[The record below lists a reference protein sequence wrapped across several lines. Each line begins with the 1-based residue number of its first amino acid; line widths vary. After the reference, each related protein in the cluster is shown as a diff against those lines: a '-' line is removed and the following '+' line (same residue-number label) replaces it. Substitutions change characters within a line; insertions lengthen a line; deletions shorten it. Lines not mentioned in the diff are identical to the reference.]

1 MKSRLEVGGVLSA
14 RPSFERRIWVW
25 TVVCGL
31 SLATCA
37 AECVRVFKP
46 VRLSRGDT
54 SIRRV
59 QDIDDAAWIWMP
71 GHNVWGVE
79 AECNAWN
86 VRFGMKQVPDSFFR
100 FRNRFVSDGTPV
112 KFDVSA
118 DERFTLY
125 LDGQAV
131 ARGPHRGLVEHWYYQ
146 SYEIR
151 NLEPGEHVLEA
162 VTWQLGIHA
171 PLAQLSHR
179 GGFILKAEG
188 VYDKT
193 LTTGKGGWEVAPLAN
208 THMTDRGTSGTFGVG
223 SQCEVAGT
231 GFPCEQPAA
240 NAWTNAVVVR
250 GAVVSNPYG
259 GRTKGWLLFPSGRP
273 DQMYEVKSPGIFRAA
288 REDGKTK
295 AFYQA
300 SDAESPYVAQF
311 NAALKGASVTVPANV
326 DVRLAWDLD
335 DYYCAYPELEV
346 SGGKGAV
353 VEWGWAESLRNDVHV
368 RKGRNQKGDRNVFV
382 GKNMDQKLCD
392 TFRCD
397 GRADAFFTAPW
408 WRCGRWC
415 ELHVKTGEAPLVIKR
430 IAIGESRYPLA
441 VDAHFACDDSTMP
454 SIAKISRRAMEMC
467 MHEML
472 FDCPYYEQQMY
483 PGDTRIQLNVLNALT
498 RDPRMARF
506 AMSVYDYDRRDN
518 GMVGMNFPTR
528 GTQESAT
535 YTMCWVMMFRDYLMW
550 HDDASFLKARMP
562 GVRNALMGLALY
574 ENEEGLLENLP
585 GWSFMDWVKGAG
597 AFKGGVAPCGNPGEG
612 VSALNN
618 LQYLLA
624 LQSAAA
630 VDAALGET
638 SLAAHWRA
646 KAARLGKTL
655 VAGFWDAGRGALA
668 DTKTKDRFSEHAQ
681 CMAILADILTPA
693 QRESAFAVLE
703 KGEGLSPTSSYF
715 AHYLFETYATCGR
728 ADLILDRFSY
738 WRNYVAW
745 GARTA
750 FETQEQ
756 EARSDCHA
764 WSACPLYFMQTVF
777 AGVTPSEPFFRK
789 VRIAP
794 QPGSLKYVRA
804 KTPHPKGFVETDL
817 QFEGD
822 SVKGTVSLPEG
833 VSGAFEWK
841 GKSLALV
848 PGRQAVA
855 L

>member
-1 MKSRLEVGGVLSA
+1 MKKSIVLAAVG
-14 RPSFERRIWVW
+14 
-25 TVVCGL
+25 GL
-31 SLATCA
+31 SLAVCA

-46 VRLSRGDT
+46 VRLTRGDT
-54 SIRRV
+54 NIRRV
-59 QDIDDAAWIWMP
+59 QDIDDASWIWMP
-71 GHNVWGVE
+71 GHDVWGVE

-86 VRFGMKQVPDSFFR
+86 VRFGMTKAPDAFFR
-100 FRNRFVSDGTPV
+100 FRNRFVSDGAPV

-125 LDGQAV
+125 LDGKAV

-151 NLEPGEHVLEA
+151 GLEPGEHLLEA

-188 VYDKT
+188 AYDAK
-193 LTTGKGGWEVAPLAN
+193 LSTGKGPWEVAPLAN

-223 SQCEVAGT
+223 SQCEVTGT

-240 NAWTNAVVVR
+240 DAWKKAVVVR
-250 GAVVSNPYG
+250 GGVKTNPYG
-259 GRTKGWLLFPSGRP
+259 GRTKGWMLFPSGRP
-273 DQMYEVKSPGIFRAA
+273 DQMYDVKRPGTFRAA
-288 REDGKTK
+288 RAGGGTND
-295 AFYQA
+295 FYA
-300 SDAESPYVAQF
+300 AADAESPFVRQF
-311 NAALKGASVTVPANV
+311 NAVLAGGTATVPPNT
-326 DVRLAWDLD
+326 DVRLIWDLD
-335 DYYCAYPELEV
+335 DYYCAYPELAV
-346 SGGKGAV
+346 SGGAGGV
-353 VEWGWAESLRNDVHV
+353 VTWGWAESLRNGVHV
-368 RKGRNQKGDRNVFV
+368 KKGRNQKGNRNVFD
-382 GKNMDQKLCD
+382 GKNMVQQLCD

-415 ELHVKTGEAPLVIKR
+415 ELRVKTSGEPLVVKSLS
-430 IAIGESRYPLA
+430 IGESRYPLA
-441 VDAHFACDDSTMP
+441 VDGSFDCDDPAMP
-454 SIAKISRRAMEMC
+454 SVAKVSRRAMEMC

-498 RDPRMARF
+498 RDPRMTRF

-535 YTMCWVMMFRDYLMW
+535 YTMCWIMMFRDYLMW
-550 HDDASFLKARMP
+550 HDDAAFLKARMP

-585 GWSFMDWVKGAG
+585 GWSFMDWVRGAG
-597 AFKGGVAPCGNPGEG
+597 AFAGGVAPCGSPGEG

-646 KAARLGKTL
+646 KVDRLGKAL
-655 VAGFWDAGRGALA
+655 VAGFWDRGRGALA
-668 DTKTKDRFSEHAQ
+668 DTLKKDRFSEHAQ

-693 QRESAFAVLE
+693 QRDSAFSALS
-703 KGEGLSPTSSYF
+703 KGEGLSPASSYF
-715 AHYLFETYATCGR
+715 AHYLFETYAKCGR
-728 ADLILDRFSY
+728 ADLIRDRFSY

-750 FETQEQ
+750 FETQDQ

-764 WSACPLYFMQTVF
+764 WSACPLYFMQTAF
-777 AGVTPSEPFFRK
+777 AGVTPDAPFFRK
-789 VRIAP
+789 VRVAP
-794 QPGSLKYVRA
+794 QPAGLKRIQA
-804 KTPHPKGFVETDL
+804 TTPHPNGVVETDL
-817 QFEGD
+817 RFEGD
-822 SVKGTVSLPEG
+822 RAEGTVVLPPGVTGTFVWKEQERPL
-833 VSGAFEWK
+833 VSG
-841 GKSLALV
+841 SN
-848 PGRQAVA
+848 AVVCP
-855 L
+855 